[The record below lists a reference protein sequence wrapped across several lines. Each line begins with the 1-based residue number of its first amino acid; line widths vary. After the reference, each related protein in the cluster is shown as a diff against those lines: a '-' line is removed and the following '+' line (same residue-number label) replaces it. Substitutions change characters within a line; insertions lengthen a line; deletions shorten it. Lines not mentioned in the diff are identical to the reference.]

1 MRFRSAGSLV
11 AAGDQRHEPAGSG
24 APYGAAKS
32 VRLMRLKRAYDSDK
46 VFRLN
51 QNIGPD

>member
-1 MRFRSAGSLV
+1 VWA
-11 AAGDQRHEPAGSG
+11 SG
-24 APYGAAKS
+24 AASQKRRRSDGIYD
-32 VRLMRLKRAYDSDK
+32 RRFKRAYDSDK

>member
-1 MRFRSAGSLV
+1 MCGEWRAPPKSEGGACGIYARRF
-11 AAGDQRHEPAGSG
+11 
-24 APYGAAKS
+24 
-32 VRLMRLKRAYDSDK
+32 KRAYDSDK